1 MDLVLNTADS
11 LILDKVWAHIFP
23 LLNTSSTSHVYG
35 DWDPILLATQISSW
49 PRDYP
54 PRQMISLTVLTL
66 LGVHVLYFTFSWLS
80 YTFIFNHDMMH
91 HPQFLPNQVR
101 LEIITSL
108 KAFPA
113 MTLLTVPLFQA
124 EVMGYSKL
132 YDGLDTYGWTYLFVS
147 IPMSVLILLV
157 FSRAILT
164 DRQVSFVH

>member
-1 MDLVLNTADS
+1 
-11 LILDKVWAHIFP
+11 
-23 LLNTSSTSHVYG
+23 
-35 DWDPILLATQISSW
+35 
-49 PRDYP
+49 
-54 PRQMISLTVLTL
+54 
-66 LGVHVLYFTFSWLS
+66 
-80 YTFIFNHDMMH
+80 MMH

-157 FSRAILT
+157 FSRATLT